1 MMKTFKNII
10 IAGIGTMAVVFVLSS
25 CQKGFD
31 AKSYAPKRP
40 LPKFDGYANSKD
52 IQPGALVAYWP
63 FNGDLKDSLS
73 SVVGVGTGTSFGDAV
88 KGKGLIATGN
98 SYVIVNTPDAVK
110 SLTDFTISVWVKM
123 PLNTGAAG
131 IVSVSH
137 TSNFWGN
144 FDIFFDNGGNATTGQ
159 LKVHV
164 FNNAGLADAPNNGSS
179 NAWEGSYAVTNPWD
193 KWTHIAVTYTG
204 HYTDS
209 TSVVKV
215 YYNGAS
221 AGTNEVK
228 GFAPLDWSK
237 AGPMIFGTL
246 QFQTTPSLTTGSG
259 AQGWAAP
266 VNGNIDQVRVYNTA
280 LTSSQIDGLYNLEKA
295 GR

>member
-1 MMKTFKNII
+1 MMKTFRNII
-10 IAGIGTMAVVFVLSS
+10 IAGMSTMAVVFALSS

-52 IQPGALVAYWP
+52 IRPEALVAYWP

-73 SVVGVGTGTSFGDAV
+73 SVVGVGTSTSFGDGV
-88 KGKGLIATGN
+88 KGKGLVATGN
-98 SYVIVNTPDAVK
+98 SYVVTNTPDAVK
-110 SLTDFTISVWVKM
+110 ALKAFTFSVWVKM
-123 PLNTGAAG
+123 PINAGAAG

-137 TSNFWGN
+137 PTNFWGN
-144 FDIFFDNGGNATTGQ
+144 FDIFYDNTPTATTGQ

-164 FNNAGLADAPNNGSS
+164 FNNAALADAANNGSA
-179 NAWEGSYAVTNPWD
+179 NAWEGAYAVPSPWD
-193 KWTHIAVTYTG
+193 KWTHIAVTYA
-204 HYTDS
+204 D
-209 TSVVKV
+209 SVVKV

-221 AGTNEVK
+221 VGTNTVP
-228 GFAPLDWSK
+228 GFALDWSK
-237 AGPMIFGTL
+237 AGPMVFGTL
-246 QFQTTPSLTTGSG
+246 QFQTTPPLSSGAGG

-266 VNGNIDQVRVYNTA
+266 VNGDIDQIRVYNTA

>member
-1 MMKTFKNII
+1 MKTNKHII
-10 IAGIGTMAVVFVLSS
+10 IALLSGIALSLTLSS

-31 AKSYAPKRP
+31 AKSYAPKKP
-40 LPKFDGYANSKD
+40 LPKYDGYSNSKD
-52 IQPGALVAYWP
+52 IRPEALVAFWP

-73 SVVGVGTGTSFGDAV
+73 STTGVGTGTSFGDGT

-98 SYVIVNTPDAVK
+98 SYVVTNTPDAVK
-110 SLTDFTISVWVKM
+110 ALTDFTISVWVKM

-131 IVSVSH
+131 IVGVSH

-144 FDIFFDNGGNATTGQ
+144 FDIFYDNGGNATTGQ

-164 FNNAGLADAPNNGSS
+164 FNNAALADAPNNGSS
-179 NAWEGSYAVTNPWD
+179 NAWEGAYAVTNPWD

-209 TSVVKV
+209 TSMVKV
-215 YYNGAS
+215 YYNGVS
-221 AGTNEVK
+221 VGTNEVK
-228 GFAPLDWSK
+228 AFAPLDWSK
-237 AGPMIFGTL
+237 AGPMVFGTL
-246 QFQTTPSLTTGSG
+246 QFQTNPSLTTNTG
-259 AQGWAAP
+259 AQSWAAP
-266 VNGNIDQVRVYNTA
+266 VNGDIDQVRVYNAA
-280 LTSSQIDGLYNLEKA
+280 LSASQIDGLYNLEKA

>member
-1 MMKTFKNII
+1 MS
-10 IAGIGTMAVVFVLSS
+10 TMAVVFALSS

-73 SVVGVGTGTSFGDAV
+73 AAVGAGTGTSFGDGV

-98 SYVIVNTPDAVK
+98 SYMITNTPDAVK

-123 PLNTGAAG
+123 PLNPGAAG

-144 FDIFFDNGGNATTGQ
+144 FDIFYDNGGSATTGV

-164 FNNAGLADAPNNGSS
+164 FNNASLADAPNNGSS
-179 NAWEGSYAVTNPWD
+179 NAWEGGYTVTDPWG
-193 KWTHIAVTYTG
+193 KWTQIAVTYTG

-209 TSVVKV
+209 TSMVKV

-221 AGTNEVK
+221 VGTNEVK

-237 AGPMIFGTL
+237 AGPMVFGTL

-266 VNGNIDQVRVYNTA
+266 VNGDIDQVRVYNTA